1 MLAHAGLSPPS
12 ALDSVLALCPCRW
25 LKLASAVG
33 GSGSLSVASLSR
45 YCISNS
51 LATLFGIRL
60 TEAHIPLQ
68 DYETSN
74 SVTPKMV
81 VLDAGRY
88 QVSLPG
94 LCLSSGLR
102 DLGDRLLPFQRLVQ
116 VCSRVLRKPRGRLVC
131 TNSLDV
137 HFPGSLGCG

>member
-12 ALDSVLALCPCRW
+12 ALDPVLALCPCRR
-25 LKLASAVG
+25 LKLAGAVG
-33 GSGSLSVASLSR
+33 GSGSLSVASVSR

-88 QVSLPG
+88 QVRLPG
-94 LCLSSGLR
+94 LCLSSGLFR
-102 DLGDRLLPFQRLVQ
+102 SSAWSKSVAE
-116 VCSRVLRKPRGRLVC
+116 
-131 TNSLDV
+131 
-137 HFPGSLGCG
+137 SLGNPAGG